1 MDELIESELST
12 GLGSVN
18 PIGIGHP
25 EPDLKREISKTLW
38 ESPQRARDSL
48 GILGKVRVEFMGIN
62 EIIWG
67 KYRELMKDLNLR
79 ADKEGKSSE
88 KFGSCNPRGRRNT
101 ERNQPRELKDVRRI
115 TVWPML

>member
-1 MDELIESELST
+1 M
-12 GLGSVN
+12 
-18 PIGIGHP
+18 
-25 EPDLKREISKTLW
+25 
-38 ESPQRARDSL
+38 

-67 KYRELMKDLNLR
+67 KYIELKKDLNLR

-88 KFGSCNPRGRRNT
+88 KFWKLQSESVGGKPR
-101 ERNQPRELKDVRRI
+101 ENQPMELKDVRRI

>member
-1 MDELIESELST
+1 VTQSQIL
-12 GLGSVN
+12 
-18 PIGIGHP
+18 
-25 EPDLKREISKTLW
+25 REISKTLW

-88 KFGSCNPRGRRNT
+88 EFG
-101 ERNQPRELKDVRRI
+101 
-115 TVWPML
+115 